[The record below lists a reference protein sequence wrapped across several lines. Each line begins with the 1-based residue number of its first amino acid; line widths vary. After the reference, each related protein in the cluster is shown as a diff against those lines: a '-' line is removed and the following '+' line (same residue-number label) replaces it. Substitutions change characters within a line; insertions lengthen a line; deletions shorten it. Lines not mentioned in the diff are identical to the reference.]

1 MQIGALIM
9 VKNEEKSIK
18 TTIDSLKGY
27 INTIIIYDTG
37 SNDNTLSI
45 IVKCCQANNQTL
57 HIKTTNI
64 FNNFA
69 ESRNESL
76 EFAESI
82 DVDYLLLM
90 DAGDELHLSTFEMCN
105 GVKTDLSIKEFTSMI
120 PNNTYY
126 GILKL
131 KWLENDIITEHD
143 GLRLIKNKSQI
154 RYDLRYPVH
163 EQIIIKNNST
173 LSINKFYLYQNRDK
187 YGENTMKRIK
197 RDIQQLS
204 SAIKCRHNYYY
215 LAQSY
220 SAIGDI
226 DNSYKY
232 NLLALENQDGSVD
245 DILIISRL
253 IYCSLIKNMDK
264 GTIIKYF
271 NLALDKKCQLIEPFL
286 NILRYCINNQ
296 IYDIIEPHLKQISE
310 FDKKNGNHFN
320 HEDYDYNRWDLI
332 VRYCILTKR
341 NLELGRK
348 ACKKAIDSKHK
359 QDDIMNLTI
368 IENMISYLES
378 STDTPSTNSNQ
389 YGTSESIPITETTP
403 EYIETKSEN
412 HIENQIETIIPKNK
426 SIDFQ
431 TDIGVLIMV
440 KNESESIQCTIE
452 STKTHFDHIIIYD
465 TGSTDDTISIIKK
478 ICNKNNQYLYIN
490 KADTFKGFP
499 QSRNEAIEF
508 AESVN
513 TTYLLMMDA
522 GDEFRCKLSKLDF
535 IKNIKTI
542 FFRNSFGVVQQI
554 WEANNISSSH
564 CDIRFIKNK
573 ANCRY
578 NLDYPIHEKFVIDE
592 TKETPVYLGNIF
604 SLYQNRE
611 LYGRNRNARYSYDI
625 EMLSKAKVSTRNY
638 FFLAQTYMDIQDFKN
653 GYIYNKKAYVMSKI
667 TNNDNVDIET
677 VLVRLLYCAISCKMD
692 NTIIL
697 KHFNESIEFNKKTN
711 SKSNVVIDSYI
722 YFLHYCI
729 EQKQFDLTLPLLEPL
744 SNLEIITGSAEITR
758 YEYFTYERWHLIS
771 VISLMTKQKL
781 ELGKMACQKA
791 IDYAHKQD
799 DINNLSFFTAS
810 YFRDPPFVN
819 ENKSNDNV
827 NIQIIE
833 DDITNQSQSQTQN
846 INKKNHKGRIICI
859 DNSAGFKN
867 VLTHK
872 DSEKI
877 ALGASEHQLF
887 YLLKNI
893 GQYKE
898 VHVFKPTIKQSIKI
912 ENIYYKN
919 FNEFNNYELY
929 ENDIIIIQRFI
940 CENPNFINKLKTNK
954 VFMWVHDM
962 TDFNIFISDGSCFQ
976 YYNANPQVF
985 KGYLTEAII
994 KNDNI
999 NFVFPSNFGKNRFTE
1014 FLNRYQLSI
1023 SSRRLHII
1031 YNILYQEDFTP
1042 STNSNTNTNTNKSV
1056 DLNKIVFASSWFKN
1070 IACIIKLF
1078 EHIHMRNKDYVL
1090 VFMEHGYDTNKKYE
1104 NIMREKFGKNV
1115 EILGPQNKEKY
1126 AEIIKSCLCL
1136 LVSTYPE
1143 TFGCVFTESYYLGT
1157 PVIADYRS
1165 GAVADHL
1172 DKDFVMNYD
1181 DPESVYMKL
1190 EWLRKERMTLNV
1202 QLDEKFMFKP
1212 NFEKWKKLLNL

>member
-18 TTIDSLKGY
+18 TTIDSLKGH
-27 INTIIIYDTG
+27 INTIIVYDTG
-37 SNDNTLSI
+37 STDNTLSI
-45 IVKCCQANNQTL
+45 IVKSCQANNQTL
-57 HIKTTNI
+57 HIKTTNT

-69 ESRNESL
+69 ESRNESIK
-76 EFAESI
+76 FAESI

-90 DAGDELHLSTFEMCN
+90 DAGDEL
-105 GVKTDLSIKEFTSMI
+105 KTDLSTNEFSNMI
-120 PNNTYY
+120 SNKTFY

-131 KWLENDIITEHD
+131 KWLENGIITEHD
-143 GLRLIKNKSQI
+143 GLRIIKNKSQI
-154 RYDLRYPVH
+154 RYDPRYPVH
-163 EQIIIKNNST
+163 EQIVIKNNST
-173 LSINKFYLYQNRDK
+173 LSIDNFYLYQNRDK
-187 YGENTMKRIK
+187 YGENTMKRIN
-197 RDIQQLS
+197 RDIEQLS

-226 DNSYKY
+226 ENSYKY
-232 NLLALENQDGSVD
+232 NVLALENQDGSVD

-264 GTIIKYF
+264 TTIIKYF
-271 NLALDKKCQLIEPFL
+271 NLALDKNCQLLEPFL
-286 NILRYCINNQ
+286 NILRYCINNK
-296 IYDIIEPHLKQISE
+296 IYDIIDPHLTQITE
-310 FDKKNGNHFN
+310 FDKAKSNHFN

-332 VRYCILTKR
+332 ARYCILTKR
-341 NLELGRK
+341 NLELARET
-348 ACKKAIDSKHK
+348 CKKAIAAKHK
-359 QDDIMNLTI
+359 QDDITNLTI
-368 IENMISYLES
+368 IENMISYIDP
-378 STDTPSTNSNQ
+378 STDRPSPNSNQ
-389 YGTSESIPITETTP
+389 YDTSASNSKPEPTTK
-403 EYIETKSEN
+403 YIETKNET
-412 HIENQIETIIPKNK
+412 ENQTEYIIPNQK

-440 KNESESIQCTIE
+440 KNESESIHCTIE
-452 STKTHFDHIIIYD
+452 STKTHFDHIIVYD
-465 TGSTDDTISIIKK
+465 TGSTDDTISIIKNT
-478 ICNKNNQYLYIN
+478 CNKNNQYLHIN

-508 AESVN
+508 AETINVD
-513 TTYLLMMDA
+513 YLLMMDA
-522 GDEFRCKLSKLDF
+522 GDEFKCELSKKDF

-542 FFRNSFGVVQQI
+542 FSKNSFGVVKQI
-554 WEANNISSSH
+554 WAANNINASH

-578 NLDYPIHEKFVIDE
+578 NLDYPIHEKFIIDE
-592 TKETPVYLGNIF
+592 RIETPPYLGNIF

-611 LYGRNRNARYSYDI
+611 LYGRNRNERYSYDI

-692 NTIIL
+692 DAIIF
-697 KHFNESIEFNKKTN
+697 KHFNESIEFSK
-711 SKSNVVIDSYI
+711 KSNTIIDSYI

-729 EQKQFDLTLPLLEPL
+729 EKKRFDLALPLLEPL
-744 SNLEIITGSAEITR
+744 SKLEINTGSPEITR

-771 VISLMTKQKL
+771 VISLMSKQKL
-781 ELGKMACQKA
+781 ELGKIACQKA

-810 YFRDPPFVN
+810 YFRDPPS
-819 ENKSNDNV
+819 EYNDNI
-827 NIQIIE
+827 NIQITE
-833 DDITNQSQSQTQN
+833 DYIPNQTQN
-846 INKKNHKGRIICI
+846 KNTKNHKGRIICV
-859 DNSAGFKN
+859 DNSGGFKN

-893 GQYKE
+893 AQYKE
-898 VHVFKPTIKQSIKI
+898 VHVFKATVKKTIKID
-912 ENIYYKN
+912 NIYYKN
-919 FNEFNNYELY
+919 FDEFNNYELY

-940 CENPNFINKLKTNK
+940 CENPNFLNKLKNNK
-954 VFMWVHDM
+954 TFMWVHDM
-962 TDFNIFISDGSCFQ
+962 TDFNVFISDGSCLQ

-999 NFVFPSNFGKNRFTE
+999 NFVFPSNFAKDRFTE

-1023 SSRRLHII
+1023 ISRRLQVIH
-1031 YNILYQEDFTP
+1031 NILYEEDFTT
-1042 STNSNTNTNTNKSV
+1042 STNSNTNTNKSV
-1056 DLNKIVFASSWFKN
+1056 DTNKIVFASSWFKN

-1078 EHIHMRNKDYVL
+1078 EHIHMRNKDYIL
-1090 VFMEHGYDTNKKYE
+1090 VFMEHGFDTNKKYE

-1126 AEIIKSCLCL
+1126 AEIIKSSLCL

-1143 TFGCVFTESYYLGT
+1143 TFGCVFTESQYLGT

-1181 DPESVYMKL
+1181 DPESVYLKL
-1190 EWLRKERMTLNV
+1190 EWLRKERMTLNT
-1202 QLDEKFMFKP
+1202 QLDEKFTFKP
-1212 NFEKWKKLLNL
+1212 NFEKWKTLLNL

>member
-37 SNDNTLSI
+37 STDNTLSI

-69 ESRNESL
+69 ESRNESI

-90 DAGDELHLSTFEMCN
+90 DAGDELRLTTFEMCN
-105 GVKTDLSIKEFTSMI
+105 GVKTDLSINEFSNMI
-120 PNNTYY
+120 PNTTYY

-131 KWLENDIITEHD
+131 KWLENGIITEHD

-154 RYDLRYPVH
+154 RYDPRYPVH

-173 LSINKFYLYQNRDK
+173 LSINNFYLYQNRDK

-296 IYDIIEPHLKQISE
+296 IYDIIEPHLKQITE

-320 HEDYDYNRWDLI
+320 HEDYDYNRWNLI
-332 VRYCILTKR
+332 ARYCILTK
-341 NLELGRK
+341 NNVELGRE

-359 QDDIMNLTI
+359 EEDITNLTI
-368 IENMISYLES
+368 IENMISYIES
-378 STDTPSTNSNQ
+378 SSDRPSNNSNQ
-389 YGTSESIPITETTP
+389 YGTTASIPKPEPTTKSKN
-403 EYIETKSEN
+403 IETK
-412 HIENQIETIIPKNK
+412 NQIETIIPKNK

-440 KNESESIQCTIE
+440 KNESESIHCTIE

-542 FFRNSFGVVQQI
+542 FFRNSFGIVQQI
-554 WEANNISSSH
+554 WEANNINASH

-578 NLDYPIHEKFVIDE
+578 NLDYPIHEKFIIDE
-592 TKETPVYLGNIF
+592 RIETPPYLGNIF

-611 LYGRNRNARYSYDI
+611 LYGRNRNERYSYDI
-625 EMLSKAKVSTRNY
+625 EMLSKAKVCTRNY
-638 FFLAQTYMDIQDFKN
+638 FFLAQTYMDMQDFKN

-667 TNNDNVDIET
+667 TKNDNVDIET

-692 NTIIL
+692 NTVIL

-711 SKSNVVIDSYI
+711 SKLNVVIDSYI

-729 EQKQFDLTLPLLEPL
+729 EQKQFDLALPLLEPL
-744 SNLEIITGSAEITR
+744 SNLEIITGSPEITR

-833 DDITNQSQSQTQN
+833 DDITTQSQSQTQN

-859 DNSAGFKN
+859 DNSAGFNN

-887 YLLKNI
+887 HLLKNI

-898 VHVFKPTIKQSIKI
+898 VHVFKLTIKKSIKI
-912 ENIYYKN
+912 DNIYYKN
-919 FNEFNNYELY
+919 FDEFYNYQLY

-940 CENPNFINKLKTNK
+940 CENPNFLNKLKTNK
-954 VFMWVHDM
+954 VFMWVHDI

-1056 DLNKIVFASSWFKN
+1056 DLNKIVFASSWSKN

-1078 EHIHMRNKDYVL
+1078 EHIHMRNKDYIL

-1190 EWLRKERMTLNV
+1190 EWLRKERMTMNV

-1212 NFEKWKKLLNL
+1212 NFEKWKTLLKL

>member
-18 TTIDSLKGY
+18 TTIDSLKGH

-37 SNDNTLSI
+37 STDNTLSI
-45 IVKCCQANNQTL
+45 IVKSCQANNQTL

-69 ESRNESL
+69 ESRNESI

-82 DVDYLLLM
+82 HVDYLLLM
-90 DAGDELHLSTFEMCN
+90 DAGDELKFS
-105 GVKTDLSIKEFTSMI
+105 SIETPTLCADMISNMI
-120 PNNTYY
+120 PNKTYY

-131 KWLENDIITEHD
+131 KWLENSIITEHD

-154 RYDLRYPVH
+154 RYDERYPVH
-163 EQIIIKNNST
+163 EQIVIKNNST
-173 LSINKFYLYQNRDK
+173 LSINNFYLYQNRDK
-187 YGENTMKRIK
+187 YGENTMKRIN

-232 NLLALENQDGSVD
+232 NVLALENQDGSVD
-245 DILIISRL
+245 DVLIISRL
-253 IYCSLIKNMDK
+253 IYGALNKNMDK
-264 GTIIKYF
+264 GTILKYF

-296 IYDIIEPHLKQISE
+296 IYDIIDPHLKQITE
-310 FDKKNGNHFN
+310 FDKAKSNHFN

-332 VRYCILTKR
+332 ARYCILTKS
-341 NLELGRK
+341 NLKLARD

-359 QDDIMNLTI
+359 QDDVMNLTI
-368 IENMISYLES
+368 IENMLSYI
-378 STDTPSTNSNQ
+378 DPSTVRPSKNSNQ
-389 YGTSESIPITETTP
+389 YGTQESIPNTEPTTK
-403 EYIETKSEN
+403 YMETNNE
-412 HIENQIETIIPKNK
+412 IENQIESIIPNQKP
-426 SIDFQ
+426 IDFQ

-440 KNESESIQCTIE
+440 KNESESIHCTIE
-452 STKTHFDHIIIYD
+452 STKNHFDHIIIYD
-465 TGSTDDTISIIKK
+465 TGSTDDTISIIKNT
-478 ICNKNNQYLYIN
+478 CNKNNQYLHIN

-508 AESVN
+508 AETINVD
-513 TTYLLMMDA
+513 YLLMMDA
-522 GDEFRCKLSKLDF
+522 GDEFKCELSKKDF

-542 FFRNSFGVVQQI
+542 FSKNSFGVVKQI
-554 WEANNISSSH
+554 WAANNINASH
-564 CDIRFIKNK
+564 CDIRFIRNK

-578 NLDYPIHEKFVIDE
+578 NLDYPIHEKFIIDE
-592 TKETPVYLGNIF
+592 RIENPPYLGNIF

-611 LYGRNRNARYSYDI
+611 LYGRNRTERYSYDI

-692 NTIIL
+692 DAIIF
-697 KHFNESIEFNKKTN
+697 KHFNESINLNKN
-711 SKSNVVIDSYI
+711 SNTIIDSYI

-729 EQKQFDLTLPLLEPL
+729 EKKLFDLALPLLEPL
-744 SNLEIITGSAEITR
+744 SKLEINTGSPEITR
-758 YEYFTYERWHLIS
+758 YEYFNYERWHLIS
-771 VISLMTKQKL
+771 VISLMTKQKI

-791 IDYAHKQD
+791 IDFAHKQD
-799 DINNLSFFTAS
+799 DINNLAFFTTS
-810 YFRDPPFVN
+810 YFRDPPCVN
-819 ENKSNDNV
+819 EPKDNDTI
-827 NIQIIE
+827 NIQILE
-833 DDITNQSQSQTQN
+833 DAILNKK
-846 INKKNHKGRIICI
+846 NKKNHKGRIICV
-859 DNSAGFKN
+859 DNTAGFNN

-887 YLLKNI
+887 HLLKNI
-893 GQYKE
+893 AQYKE
-898 VHVFKPTIKQSIKI
+898 VHVFKATVKKSIKI
-912 ENIYYKN
+912 DNIYYKN
-919 FNEFNNYELY
+919 FNEFHNYELY
-929 ENDIIIIQRFI
+929 ENDIIIIQRFM
-940 CENPNFINKLKTNK
+940 CENPNFIDKLKNNK
-954 VFMWVHDM
+954 VFLWAHDI
-962 TDFNIFISDGSCFQ
+962 TDLPVFIADSTCFQ
-976 YYNANPQVF
+976 YYNSNPQVF

-999 NFVFPSNFGKNRFTE
+999 NFVFPSNFSKNCFTE
-1014 FLNRYQLSI
+1014 FLNKYQLSI
-1023 SSRRLHII
+1023 VSRRLHII
-1031 YNILYQEDFTP
+1031 HNILYEEDFTQ
-1042 STNSNTNTNTNKSV
+1042 STNSNTKTNKSV
-1056 DLNKIVFASSWFKN
+1056 DINRIVFASSWFKN

-1090 VFMEHGYDTNKKYE
+1090 VFMEHGFDTNKKYE
-1104 NIMREKFGKNV
+1104 NIMQTKFGKNV

-1126 AEIIKSCLCL
+1126 AEIIQSSLCL
-1136 LVSTYPE
+1136 LVSTFPE
-1143 TFGCVFTESYYLGT
+1143 TFGCVFTESQYLGT

-1190 EWLRKERMTLNV
+1190 EWLRKERMTLNT
-1202 QLDEKFMFKP
+1202 QLDEKFTFKP
-1212 NFEKWKKLLNL
+1212 NFEKWKTLLNL